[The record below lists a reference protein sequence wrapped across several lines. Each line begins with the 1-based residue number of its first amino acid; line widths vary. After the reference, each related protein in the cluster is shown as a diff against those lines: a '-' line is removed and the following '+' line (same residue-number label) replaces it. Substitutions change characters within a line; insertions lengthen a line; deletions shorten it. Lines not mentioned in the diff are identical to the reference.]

1 MYAFILHASSIQV
14 LFWLI
19 YYIMVSSFLCTTF
32 SSPSC
37 SSFFKVAL
45 FPNMY
50 YRISA
55 GNDVLQ
61 WLCSIDVRA
70 CSTTQQG
77 GDIVFRHKYLYTLLY
92 KNVHKKFSEGKN
104 EIPSFRN
111 VCRTRTFYGT
121 ISYSE
126 RKYSLPQI
134 EEKSEAIN
142 NMAST
147 PSASFFTNSFVDWV
161 RYTLPT
167 FIRLRRTGWLLSKIT
182 KQIRITQNYA
192 KMRLRSE
199 KFKSIFSSIISQTL
213 WKNSNV

>member
-19 YYIMVSSFLCTTF
+19 YYIMVSSFLCTTS

-77 GDIVFRHKYLYTLLY
+77 GDIVFRHKYIPCYT
-92 KNVHKKFSEGKN
+92 KMCTKKFSEGKN

-126 RKYSLPQI
+126 RKYSPCPKL
-134 EEKSEAIN
+134 K
-142 NMAST
+142 
-147 PSASFFTNSFVDWV
+147 
-161 RYTLPT
+161 
-167 FIRLRRTGWLLSKIT
+167 
-182 KQIRITQNYA
+182 
-192 KMRLRSE
+192 
-199 KFKSIFSSIISQTL
+199 
-213 WKNSNV
+213 KNQRQ

>member
-19 YYIMVSSFLCTTF
+19 YYIMVSSFLCTS

-61 WLCSIDVRA
+61 WLCSVDVRA

-77 GDIVFRHKYLYTLLY
+77 GDIVFRYIACYTKMCTKVGKRMRYPHLETCVALVHFMAQFRIQSENIPCPKLK
-92 KNVHKKFSEGKN
+92 KNQ
-104 EIPSFRN
+104 R
-111 VCRTRTFYGT
+111 
-121 ISYSE
+121 
-126 RKYSLPQI
+126 Q
-134 EEKSEAIN
+134 
-142 NMAST
+142 
-147 PSASFFTNSFVDWV
+147 
-161 RYTLPT
+161 
-167 FIRLRRTGWLLSKIT
+167 
-182 KQIRITQNYA
+182 
-192 KMRLRSE
+192 
-199 KFKSIFSSIISQTL
+199 
-213 WKNSNV
+213 